1 MKCYVAILYVT
12 MTSAMKNF
20 FFTAAAV
27 DDYDTHFDKTIETLP
42 LLAQIN
48 EIHSQK
54 MQDMKMTTPD
64 FHLPALHEEVF
75 DSG

>member
-1 MKCYVAILYVT
+1 MEFLSDFSRWKL
-12 MTSAMKNF
+12 SF
-20 FFTAAAV
+20 AV
-27 DDYDTHFDKTIETLP
+27 DDYDTHFDQTIETLP
-42 LLAQIN
+42 LLAKIN

-64 FHLPALHEEVF
+64 FRLPALHEEVF